1 MSTNKLFFISAF
13 ALLCTTGCASDWFVT
28 HNGNMPTNE
37 RISQVNV
44 GQSKQQVQQVLGTP
58 SSVVSLDQNTWIYM
72 SSDIKRVAFFEPE
85 EISRDVLT
93 IKFNKDD
100 KVADIKRLK
109 KENGREITVSSDE
122 TPKNISAASGNT
134 CPLDRP
140 GTTTSDNRLCK
151 NEKALR
157 IAAEGFLSVSKNGI
171 NLSYEI
177 GYAAIS
183 RI

>member
-72 SSDIKRVAFFEPE
+72 SSDIERIAFLEPKE
-85 EISRDVLT
+85 VSRDVLT
-93 IKFNKDD
+93 IKFDEENNVIDIDRMSQKDGKQVAINED
-100 KVADIKRLK
+100 K
-109 KENGREITVSSDE
+109 TE
-122 TPKNISAASGNT
+122 TMGQQQGFFRRFFGGVGSYMPF
-134 CPLDRP
+134 P
-140 GTTTSDNRLCK
+140 GGSR
-151 NEKALR
+151 
-157 IAAEGFLSVSKNGI
+157 GQ
-171 NLSYEI
+171 NL
-177 GYAAIS
+177 
-183 RI
+183 